1 MAADHLKAWIAKARV
16 SGITILIKFA
26 KTYAAHRTGILV
38 FMIITPQLLR
48 LKAQIIKSK
57 PCNGNLMA
65 SVIRSFSS
73 LKSWLSI
80 SPGTH

>member
-1 MAADHLKAWIAKARV
+1 LKEYLRQLWKQANKEMAADHLKAWIAKARV

-57 PCNGNLMA
+57 P
-65 SVIRSFSS
+65 
-73 LKSWLSI
+73 
-80 SPGTH
+80 